1 MDNLTNIKLQELQFQ
16 VSVTPFNMPK
26 EIISISKNM
35 KSNIITAIQF
45 SEIPKRPF
53 KGTELL

>member
-26 EIISISKNM
+26 EIISISKKM
-35 KSNIITAIQF
+35 KSNIITAI
-45 SEIPKRPF
+45 
-53 KGTELL
+53 